1 MRTRRAVLQVLLA
14 ALLLAWSLASPSAAA
29 LRYER
34 EELPGGAVLLVKE
47 TPDLPMVH
55 IQVSVQAGSRY
66 EAPDK
71 AGLASMT
78 AGLLTRGAGRRS
90 ALDISRTNDALGGG
104 AGVSAGRDF
113 ATASLKVLTRDLEE
127 GFGLL
132 ADTLRRPAFPP
143 EEIEKTRRQILGR
156 LRQRQD
162 KPSYLAGKAF
172 REKLFGGTAEGREV
186 AGSPETVPKIQRA
199 DLAAHHRARYG
210 MKGAIFVFVGDI
222 SLRRAREIVLAH
234 FQGWEAAGGQVPA
247 PPAPETPKA
256 MSVIKLD
263 RPLKQSTIILG
274 NQSLTRKH
282 PDFYAARVMNYILGG
297 GGFESRLMTNL
308 REEKGLVYSV
318 YSYFDA
324 GIHAGHWRLILQTKN
339 ESANQAIQESIAE
352 VRRMQESGATEKEL
366 QEAKDYITGSFAT
379 RLASSSQIA
388 EYILSVEQ
396 LGFPPDYAD
405 LYLGKIRAVAREQIQ
420 EAARKYIRLEE
431 AVLAAVGNLAEADLK
446 Y

>member
-1 MRTRRAVLQVLLA
+1 VTRWVSVGRVGRPHGLDGSFVVEAPSDDPERLA
-14 ALLLAWSLASPSAAA
+14 AGARVYVAHEPAIVVASK
-29 LRYER
+29 R
-34 EELPGGAVLLVKE
+34 
-47 TPDLPMVH
+47 
-55 IQVSVQAGSRY
+55 
-66 EAPDK
+66 
-71 AGLASMT
+71 
-78 AGLLTRGAGRRS
+78 
-90 ALDISRTNDALGGG
+90 
-104 AGVSAGRDF
+104 
-113 ATASLKVLTRDLEE
+113 
-127 GFGLL
+127 
-132 ADTLRRPAFPP
+132 
-143 EEIEKTRRQILGR
+143 
-156 LRQRQD
+156 
-162 KPSYLAGKAF
+162 
-172 REKLFGGTAEGREV
+172 
-186 AGSPETVPKIQRA
+186 
-199 DLAAHHRARYG
+199 
-210 MKGAIFVFVGDI
+210 
-222 SLRRAREIVLAH
+222 
-234 FQGWEAAGGQVPA
+234 AGGRP
-247 PPAPETPKA
+247 
-256 MSVIKLD
+256 VIKLD

>member
-1 MRTRRAVLQVLLA
+1 MRTRRAVFPVLLA
-14 ALLLAWSLASPSAAA
+14 ALLLAWTSPAAAA

-47 TPDLPMVH
+47 SPDLPMIH
-55 IQVSVQAGSRY
+55 IQVSVQAGSRH

-78 AGLLTRGAGRRS
+78 ADLLTRGAGKRS
-90 ALDISRTNDALGGG
+90 ALDIAKINDSLGGG
-104 AGVSAGRDF
+104 AGVGAGRDF

-132 ADTLRRPAFPP
+132 ADILRRPTFPG
-143 EEIEKTRRQILGR
+143 EEIEKTRQQILGR
-156 LRQRQD
+156 LRQQQD
-162 KPSYLAGKAF
+162 KPGYLAGKAF
-172 REKLFGGTAEGREV
+172 REKLFGVSAEGREV

-199 DLAAHHRARYG
+199 DLAAHHRAWYG
-210 MKGAIFVFVGDI
+210 MKGTIFVFVGDI
-222 SLRRAREIVLAH
+222 SLRKAREIVLAH
-234 FQGWEAAGGQVPA
+234 FQGWEAAGGQAPA
-247 PPAPETPKA
+247 PPAPETPKSL
-256 MSVIKLD
+256 SVIKVD
-263 RPLKQSTIILG
+263 RPLRQSTIILG

-297 GGFESRLMTNL
+297 GGFESRLMTNI

-324 GIHAGHWRLILQTKN
+324 GIHAGHWRLMLQTKN

-352 VRRMQESGATEKEL
+352 VRRMQESGVTEKEL
-366 QEAKDYITGSFAT
+366 QEAKNFITGNFAT
-379 RLASSSQIA
+379 QFSSSSRIA
-388 EYILSVEQ
+388 EYILSVER

-405 LYLGKIRAVAREQIQ
+405 RYLDKIRAVTREQIQ
-420 EAARKYIRLEE
+420 EAARKHIRLDE
-431 AVLAAVGNLAEADLK
+431 AVLAVVGNMAEADLK